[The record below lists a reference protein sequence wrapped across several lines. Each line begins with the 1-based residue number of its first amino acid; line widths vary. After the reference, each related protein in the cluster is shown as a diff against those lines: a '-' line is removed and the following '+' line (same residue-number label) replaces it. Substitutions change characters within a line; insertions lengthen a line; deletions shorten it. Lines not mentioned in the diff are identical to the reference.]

1 MAATRV
7 QTKSGNAGSYTES
20 CAITWDSNTTTGNT
34 IIVIIGVDQ
43 SDKDVISVTDSQS
56 NTYTRIHTGAGSSNG
71 AEYFMYYA
79 YNITGGTTP
88 TVTVNITAGNSQDI
102 VVLAREYSGLT
113 TTDPL
118 DVNTFTSEGSY
129 LQTHTSGTTG
139 STTTTNQLVVM
150 GMVADA
156 KTPTYSAGSG
166 YSNLSSQ
173 GGFDL
178 YLSVAIQDKDITST
192 GTQSGSF
199 STTSFTKGSVGIAT
213 LKEASAP
220 TSGPSRL
227 TLLGVG

>member
-7 QTKSGNAGSYTES
+7 QTKSGNAGAYTES
-20 CAITWDSNTTTGNT
+20 CAITLDSNTTTGNT

-43 SDKDVISVTDSQS
+43 SSKDVISVTDSQS
-56 NTYTRIHTGAGSSNG
+56 NTYTRINTGAGSSNG

-88 TVTVNITAGNSQDI
+88 TITVNITAGSFQDI

-118 DVNTFTSEGSY
+118 DKNTVTSESSY
-129 LQTHTSGTTG
+129 LQTHTSG
-139 STTTTNQLVVM
+139 STTTTAQANELVVM

-156 KTPTYSAGSG
+156 KTPTYALGSG
-166 YSNLSSQ
+166 HSNLSSQ

-178 YLSVAIQDKDITST
+178 YLSVAIQDKDVTST
-192 GTQSGSF
+192 SAQSGSF
-199 STTSFTKGSVGIAT
+199 STTSFTKGAVGIAT
-213 LKEASAP
+213 FKEASAP
-220 TSGPSRL
+220 ASSTGRL